1 MARAGRSVNVGRS
14 RRSPRFLDPPE
25 LDHPVEVTAPD
36 PGRLDTIRHA
46 SASLTRMSTPVER
59 YFEDFAAGETRD
71 LGSVQLSAAEII
83 AFAEQFDP
91 QAFHV
96 DPVRA
101 EASVFGGLVAS
112 GWHTVG
118 AYMRLFVEGVLS
130 RVPSFGSPGV
140 EQVRWPRPVRPGDAL
155 RARFTVLEARP
166 SRSRPD
172 RGIVRSRG
180 EMFNQDGELV
190 LSLEATNFIGRRP

>member
-1 MARAGRSVNVGRS
+1 
-14 RRSPRFLDPPE
+14 
-25 LDHPVEVTAPD
+25 
-36 PGRLDTIRHA
+36 
-46 SASLTRMSTPVER
+46 MSTPVER

-118 AYMRLFVEGVLS
+118 AYMRLFVEGVLN

-140 EQVRWPRPVRPGDAL
+140 DQVRWLRPVRPGDTL

-180 EMFNQDGELV
+180 EMINQDAELV
-190 LSLEATNFIGRRP
+190 MSLEATNFIGRRPSAPA